1 MRQQLKGG
9 LLLIQK
15 RGDIWTDLSF
25 LTLEK
30 NTTYRIG
37 QKDLYE
43 ALAINS
49 NTLFVYPDLVEELS
63 KKLDFNSLRKDIGTE
78 H

>member
-1 MRQQLKGG
+1 M
-9 LLLIQK
+9 LLIQK
-15 RGDIWTDLSF
+15 RGDIWTGHSF

-37 QKDLYE
+37 QKDLYK
-43 ALAINS
+43 ALTINN
-49 NTLFVYPDLVEELS
+49 NTLFVYPDLVE
-63 KKLDFNSLRKDIGTE
+63 KLGKILGFNTLRKDTGTE